1 MVGKMRS
8 NETVILLQV
17 LKHLAQE
24 IEALKSS
31 VADIANTLERLE
43 ETGAFGGTFL
53 LDMESEEE
61 GEEEESEEE
70 SPATSAAS
78 APW

>member
-31 VADIANTLERLE
+31 VSDIADTLERLE

-53 LDMESEEE
+53 LDMESEGEE
-61 GEEEESEEE
+61 EEEEESEQE
-70 SPATSAAS
+70 SAAS

>member
-1 MVGKMRS
+1 MRS

-17 LKHLAQE
+17 LKHLEQE
-24 IEALKSS
+24 IQALKSS
-31 VADIANTLERLE
+31 VTDIANTLERLE

-53 LDMESEEE
+53 LDMESE
-61 GEEEESEEE
+61 GEEEEEEE
-70 SPATSAAS
+70 SGEESAAS

>member
-1 MVGKMRS
+1 MRS

-31 VADIANTLERLE
+31 VSDIADTLERLE

-53 LDMESEEE
+53 LDMESDGEGEE
-61 GEEEESEEE
+61 EEEESEEG
-70 SPATSAAS
+70 SAAS

>member
-1 MVGKMRS
+1 MRS

-17 LKHLAQE
+17 LKHLTQE

-31 VADIANTLERLE
+31 VSDIADTLERLE

-53 LDMESEEE
+53 LDMDSEEEE

>member
-31 VADIANTLERLE
+31 VSDIANTLERLE
-43 ETGAFGGTFL
+43 QTGGLGTFL

-61 GEEEESEEE
+61 EEESGEE
-70 SPATSAAS
+70 SAAS

>member
-1 MVGKMRS
+1 MRS

-31 VADIANTLERLE
+31 VSDIANTLERLE
-43 ETGAFGGTFL
+43 ETGGIGGTFL
-53 LDMESEEE
+53 LDMESE
-61 GEEEESEEE
+61 GEEEESEEG
-70 SPATSAAS
+70 SAAS

>member
-17 LKHLAQE
+17 LKHLDQE
-24 IEALKSS
+24 IQALKSS
-31 VADIANTLERLE
+31 VSDIANTLERLE

-53 LDMESEEE
+53 LDMESE
-61 GEEEESEEE
+61 GEEEEDEESEEE
-70 SPATSAAS
+70 SAAS

>member
-31 VADIANTLERLE
+31 VSDIADTLERLE
-43 ETGAFGGTFL
+43 ETGGFGGTFL
-53 LDMESEEE
+53 LDMESDGEGEE
-61 GEEEESEEE
+61 EEEESEEG
-70 SPATSAAS
+70 SAAS

>member
-1 MVGKMRS
+1 MRS

-31 VADIANTLERLE
+31 VTDIANTLERLE
-43 ETGAFGGTFL
+43 ETGGFGGTFL
-53 LDMESEEE
+53 LDMESEE
-61 GEEEESEEE
+61 GEEEESEEG
-70 SPATSAAS
+70 SAAS

>member
-31 VADIANTLERLE
+31 VSDIADTLERLE

-53 LDMESEEE
+53 LDMESEGDEEE
-61 GEEEESEEE
+61 GGESEEE
-70 SPATSAAS
+70 SAAS

>member
-1 MVGKMRS
+1 MRS

-31 VADIANTLERLE
+31 VSDIANTLERLE
-43 ETGAFGGTFL
+43 QTGGLGGTFL
-53 LDMESEEE
+53 LDMESE
-61 GEEEESEEE
+61 GEEEESEDE
-70 SPATSAAS
+70 SAAS

>member
-1 MVGKMRS
+1 MRS

-31 VADIANTLERLE
+31 VTDIANTLERLE

-53 LDMESEEE
+53 LDMESEE
-61 GEEEESEEE
+61 GEEEEGEE
-70 SPATSAAS
+70 SEQESAAS

>member
-31 VADIANTLERLE
+31 VTDIANTLERLE
-43 ETGAFGGTFL
+43 ETGGFGGTFL
-53 LDMESEEE
+53 LDMESEGEEEE
-61 GEEEESEEE
+61 GEESEEG
-70 SPATSAAS
+70 SAAS

>member
-1 MVGKMRS
+1 MRS

-31 VADIANTLERLE
+31 VSDIANTLERLE

-53 LDMESEEE
+53 LDMESEGEE
-61 GEEEESEEE
+61 EEEEESEEG
-70 SPATSAAS
+70 SAAS

>member
-1 MVGKMRS
+1 MRS

-31 VADIANTLERLE
+31 VTDIANTLERLE

-53 LDMESEEE
+53 LDMDSEEEE

-70 SPATSAAS
+70 SPAASVAS

>member
-31 VADIANTLERLE
+31 VSDIANTLERLE

-53 LDMESEEE
+53 LDMESE
-61 GEEEESEEE
+61 GEEEEDEESEEE
-70 SPATSAAS
+70 SAAS

>member
-1 MVGKMRS
+1 MRS

-31 VADIANTLERLE
+31 VSDIANTLERLE
-43 ETGAFGGTFL
+43 QTGGLGGTFL
-53 LDMESEEE
+53 LDMESEGEE
-61 GEEEESEEE
+61 EEEEESEEG
-70 SPATSAAS
+70 SAAS
-78 APW
+78 APF

>member
-1 MVGKMRS
+1 MQMRS

-31 VADIANTLERLE
+31 VSDIANTLERLE
-43 ETGAFGGTFL
+43 QTGAFGGTFL
-53 LDMESEEE
+53 LDMESE
-61 GEEEESEEE
+61 GEEEEEEE
-70 SPATSAAS
+70 SGEESAAS